1 MTTEAELIRILA
13 AAASAGVHTV
23 DATPYA
29 SLDRDAAYRV
39 QVGVLAATGA
49 SVGILKTGIHP
60 DGVGIVAPIPAS
72 GVGRAPDFRLPVANV
87 TGLEVEIGLVLA
99 RNVAS
104 AADVP
109 SAIDH
114 FFTGVE
120 ICGSRYI
127 DRSKAGPMG
136 GLADSVSALG
146 YVVGPTRALKDQFE
160 GLQITLE
167 FADKKIYAARAKHGF
182 GTVLASLIAYAENQH
197 PAYPLR
203 AGTIVTTG
211 SLCGLVPTSGTG
223 HVVARLGDEVV
234 EFDIV

>member
-1 MTTEAELIRILA
+1 MTTEAELIDNLA
-13 AAASAGVHTV
+13 AASRAGVHTV
-23 DATPYA
+23 DAAPYA
-29 SLDRDAAYRV
+29 LLDRAAAYRV
-39 QVGVLAATGA
+39 QVGVLKATGA
-49 SVGILKTGIHP
+49 SVGLLKTGIHP

-99 RNVAS
+99 RDVSS

-114 FFTGVE
+114 FFAGVE

-146 YVVGPTRALKDQFE
+146 YAIGSRRTGDQFE
-160 GLQITLE
+160 GLSITLE
-167 FADKKIYAARAKHGF
+167 FAGKPIYSAPAKHGF
-182 GTVLASLIAYAENQH
+182 GTVLASLLAYADNQH

-203 AGTIVTTG
+203 AGTVITTG
-211 SLCGLVPTSGTG
+211 SMCGLVPTSGTG